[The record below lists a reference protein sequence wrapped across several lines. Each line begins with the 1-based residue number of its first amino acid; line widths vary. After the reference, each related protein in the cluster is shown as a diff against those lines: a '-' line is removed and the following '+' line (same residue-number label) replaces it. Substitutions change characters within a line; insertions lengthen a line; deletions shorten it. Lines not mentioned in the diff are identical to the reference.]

1 MDSPSPESAILITGA
16 GLAGLAAAL
25 RLARAG
31 HRVVLLEAG
40 PAHGGCCSTTE
51 VDGFSFNNGAVYVA
65 VPSLLRRAFA
75 DLGLDLDAEV
85 PMSAIERPLESH
97 LGDGSVVHL
106 ADAATSYVEGPR
118 GTDRTQLLRQGLADL
133 QRDWAPV
140 YRALVD
146 HVLPGGPSP
155 WNALRH
161 LGLHLPKMRGS
172 IASLLR
178 RRFPNPGIQA
188 ALGSLLL
195 YAGLPPERLPASQI
209 IGLLA
214 LLEEG
219 FHLPHGGMG
228 AISDALLRHA
238 LAAGAELRLDQ
249 RVDRIEVAGGAVT
262 GLVLE
267 HGGRIAASQVI
278 ATVPGFEVAERL
290 LPPGAAPRRLARP
303 ARRAPLSHRAIS
315 IQLGCAEPAGV
326 GSFIVNHVPA
336 LERHAL
342 MHEAQAAAPEWL
354 SFTVPTRVLPGLAPA
369 GRGIVEC
376 FAPVSGIAS
385 ASEWTPE
392 QTEIAVEHHLEG
404 LRQRWPALS
413 VETIRVI
420 DPVGFRDRRHLY
432 EGALYGVAP
441 GTPPQQ
447 LFPRRPGIDGLY
459 LAGQTTFPGY
469 GVAPAALSGLQAAEA
484 LLHDE
489 RRRTRARLRRH
500 APADR

>member
-1 MDSPSPESAILITGA
+1 MDSPSPESVILIIGA

-172 IASLLR
+172 RAKAKPPKNSRFNLRTKRCANTFTACLTASGKPTTSVSDNIL
-178 RRFPNPGIQA
+178 FNACP
-188 ALGSLLL
+188 LGK
-195 YAGLPPERLPASQI
+195 
-209 IGLLA
+209 
-214 LLEEG
+214 
-219 FHLPHGGMG
+219 
-228 AISDALLRHA
+228 
-238 LAAGAELRLDQ
+238 
-249 RVDRIEVAGGAVT
+249 
-262 GLVLE
+262 
-267 HGGRIAASQVI
+267 
-278 ATVPGFEVAERL
+278 
-290 LPPGAAPRRLARP
+290 
-303 ARRAPLSHRAIS
+303 
-315 IQLGCAEPAGV
+315 
-326 GSFIVNHVPA
+326 
-336 LERHAL
+336 
-342 MHEAQAAAPEWL
+342 
-354 SFTVPTRVLPGLAPA
+354 
-369 GRGIVEC
+369 
-376 FAPVSGIAS
+376 
-385 ASEWTPE
+385 
-392 QTEIAVEHHLEG
+392 
-404 LRQRWPALS
+404 
-413 VETIRVI
+413 
-420 DPVGFRDRRHLY
+420 
-432 EGALYGVAP
+432 
-441 GTPPQQ
+441 
-447 LFPRRPGIDGLY
+447 
-459 LAGQTTFPGY
+459 
-469 GVAPAALSGLQAAEA
+469 
-484 LLHDE
+484 
-489 RRRTRARLRRH
+489 
-500 APADR
+500 